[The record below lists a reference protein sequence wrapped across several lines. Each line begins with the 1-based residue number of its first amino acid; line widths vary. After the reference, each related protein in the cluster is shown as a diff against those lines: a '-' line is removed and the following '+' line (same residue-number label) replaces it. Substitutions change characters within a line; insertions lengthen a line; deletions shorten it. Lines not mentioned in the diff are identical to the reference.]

1 MDKYLNKA
9 TASLTETNHSENPSL
24 KLSITKLELFCT
36 RLMEDVVSRRVI
48 TSSNLSTFRKVTTYI
63 LNYQIKLKCGSL
75 SELYNMLSDYTK
87 NGFEYEENHSRGS
100 SYIQLYQMTKMIMD
114 YVDDIEMKFRAH
126 AIVKLKRRSS
136 RVIKAVYKKPRSSY
150 TELQSTLSISDEEL
164 KANLAELSREKLIES
179 RPRRTSKELCY
190 YVTKLGKLVYEEQWS
205 ETYYNMWINNWD
217 SERISALAI
226 LMLHCSKTG
235 IDKPV
240 QAIFN
245 YVATL
250 KQEKILTINE
260 SETAHNVIK
269 YMECIIS
276 SPNSNNPIESVMI
289 PITKAEDNIQIINE
303 QLIQEDKY
311 A

>member
-9 TASLTETNHSENPSL
+9 TASLTETNHSENPSM

-63 LNYQIKLKCGSL
+63 LNYQIKLKCGLL

-87 NGFEYEENHSRGS
+87 NGFEHEENHSRGS
-100 SYIQLYQMTKMIMD
+100 SYIHLEQMTKMIMD

-136 RVIKAVYKKPRSSY
+136 RVIKAVYKKPKSSY

-164 KANLAELSREKLIES
+164 KANLAELSRENLIVT

-226 LMLHCSKTG
+226 LMLHCSKAG

-269 YMECIIS
+269 YMVNLIFVERYKVITDIQKKDISFDDII
-276 SPNSNNPIESVMI
+276 
-289 PITKAEDNIQIINE
+289 AD
-303 QLIQEDKY
+303 L
-311 A
+311 